1 MVLRV
6 VLGVVTVELVLGL
19 GDNWLLASMLK
30 LLVPGLLDDGDLLL
44 AELEPGLELRAL
56 LDALFV
62 HSALLF
68 IGTVLFVKS
77 FLGDVLQLESNLR
90 DLTHVH
96 AASRLARWVVEL
108 NVTLDLLFDEV
119 LHRLE
124 VLLVKDLAEKVQDQ
138 EALLVGDGAELVRA
152 HHVEHSLDHLLA
164 KSVV

>member
-1 MVLRV
+1 MILSVI
-6 VLGVVTVELVLGL
+6 LGVVTVELVLGL
-19 GDNWLLASMLK
+19 GDHGLLASMLK

-44 AELEPGLELRAL
+44 AELEPGLKLRAL

-138 EALLVGDGAELVRA
+138 EALLVRDGAELVRA

>member
-1 MVLRV
+1 M
-6 VLGVVTVELVLGL
+6 
-19 GDNWLLASMLK
+19 
-30 LLVPGLLDDGDLLL
+30 
-44 AELEPGLELRAL
+44 
-56 LDALFV
+56 
-62 HSALLF
+62 
-68 IGTVLFVKS
+68 
-77 FLGDVLQLESNLR
+77 LQLESNLR